1 MTRCKDCDSDL
12 VAEELAECGGW
23 CMGCAPSCG
32 DCGATP
38 ALHPIT
44 NRGKPAGHVCD
55 RCNRS
60 RGPIL
65 RPTVISGPPFD
76 WGEAAKASESVI
88 DDDGEV
94 NWRAAFNA
102 DPGVSKCPKC
112 STMHWWE
119 GDRIRCA
126 FAGCGHE
133 WSPGAAK

>member
-1 MTRCKDCDSDL
+1 
-12 VAEELAECGGW
+12 
-23 CMGCAPSCG
+23 MGCAPSCA

-38 ALHPIT
+38 AIHPIT
-44 NRGKPAGHVCD
+44 RRKKPFHVCAP
-55 RCNRS
+55 CNRA

-65 RPTVISGPPFD
+65 HPTVLAGTPFD
-76 WGEAAKASESVI
+76 WAEGAKAAGQVV
-88 DDDGEV
+88 DADGEV

-126 FAGCGHE
+126 FTGCGAE
-133 WSPGAAK
+133 WTPGRPAEQTGEA